1 MKPMSFTAE
10 KDEDAY
16 LCQCKHT
23 ANAPFCDGTHKRF
36 TTEQVGKEGPDQK
49 REKSEKLAAANTQ
62 EEPTLEF
69 IHQLAREGL
78 SKLGHH
84 GPMAA
89 MGVPR
94 HLLPH
99 WDAIQIMVAQMA
111 TQPLLEDVP
120 VSTELIVGPNARK
133 PLKLAIPLLV
143 SDMSFGALSEEAKI
157 ALAKGAELAG
167 TGICSGKAA
176 CCQKSKLLI
185 RGIFMS

>member
-1 MKPMSFTAE
+1 RFTA
-10 KDEDAY
+10 
-16 LCQCKHT
+16 
-23 ANAPFCDGTHKRF
+23 
-36 TTEQVGKEGPDQK
+36 EQVGKEGPDQK

-111 TQPLLEDVP
+111 
-120 VSTELIVGPNARK
+120 
-133 PLKLAIPLLV
+133 
-143 SDMSFGALSEEAKI
+143 
-157 ALAKGAELAG
+157 
-167 TGICSGKAA
+167 
-176 CCQKSKLLI
+176 
-185 RGIFMS
+185 